1 MAGQKRKAEE
11 DLPNPPVKSLSQLD
25 PLEQVAKAR
34 EELGELLTPDKKNAA
49 VNFDIEQNIR
59 EIRAILK
66 MNAEILDRCKKFI
79 SATTDK
85 RTTFARIRFEKV
97 QVRDVKLKGTQFITR
112 PLRDKKYFDTSSLS
126 SLPEEL
132 DDVIVKHNMAEEN
145 LKQFIDFEK
154 FFNKSLILHE
164 SVLESFLPKL
174 KVHLMAIQVCLGGI
188 DAWVIQ
194 EPQVAISFLE
204 TTFDTIMEIPD
215 ETIELKPH
223 ECKCG
228 PNAHDYYER
237 CLCCG
242 EAYGN
247 HFDTQR
253 KCRKGGWAKF
263 HCEVSQVLEQCKVN
277 GKYETTFDIT
287 NVNEQTRLK
296 KFMEFISIS

>member
-11 DLPNPPVKSLSQLD
+11 DLPNPPVNSLSELD

-34 EELGELLTPDKKNAA
+34 EELGEILTPDKKNAA

-79 SATTDK
+79 SCASDK
-85 RTTFARIRFEKV
+85 QTTFARIRFEKV
-97 QVRDVKLKGTQFITR
+97 EVRDVQLKGTLFITR
-112 PLRDKKYFDTSSLS
+112 PIRDRKYFDTSPLS
-126 SLPEEL
+126 SLPQEL
-132 DDVIVKHNMAEEN
+132 DDVIVKHNMAGED
-145 LKQFIDFEK
+145 LKYFIDFEK

-164 SVLESFLPKL
+164 SVLKSFLPKL
-174 KVHLMAIQVCLGGI
+174 KEHLMTIQVCFGEI

-194 EPQVAISFLE
+194 EPQVGISFLE
-204 TTFDTIMEIPD
+204 ATFDTKMEIPD
-215 ETIELKPH
+215 DTVELGPDV
-223 ECKCG
+223 CKCG

-237 CLCCG
+237 CLHCG
-242 EAYGN
+242 EAYGY
-247 HFDTQR
+247 HSGTER
-253 KCRKGGWAKF
+253 KCRESGYIYF
-263 HCEVSQVLEQCKVN
+263 HCEVYQVLEQCKVN
-277 GKYETTFDIT
+277 GKYQTKFDIT

>member
-1 MAGQKRKAEE
+1 MAGQKRKAED
-11 DLPNPPVKSLSQLD
+11 DLPNPPVKSLSELD

-34 EELGELLTPDKKNAA
+34 EDLGELLTPNKKNAA

-79 SATTDK
+79 TFSSGEETA
-85 RTTFARIRFEKV
+85 FARICYEKV

-112 PLRDKKYFDTSSLS
+112 PIRDRKHFDTRPLS
-126 SLPEEL
+126 SLPQEL
-132 DDVIVKHNMAEEN
+132 DDVIVKNNMAGEK
-145 LKQFIDFEK
+145 LKRFIDFEK

-164 SVLESFLPKL
+164 SVLGSFLPKL
-174 KVHLMAIQVCLGGI
+174 KEHLMTIQVCFGEI

-204 TTFDTIMEIPD
+204 ATFDTKMEIPD
-215 ETIELKPH
+215 DTVELRAH

-228 PNAHDYYER
+228 PNAHDYHER
-237 CLCCG
+237 CLSCG
-242 EAYGN
+242 KVYGD
-247 HFDTQR
+247 HFGTKR
-253 KCRKGGWAKF
+253 KCRESRHIKF
-263 HCEVSQVLEQCKVN
+263 HCEVYQVLEQCKVN
-277 GKYETTFDIT
+277 GKYETTFDVT